1 MSIRHNKWLRGTLGS
16 FRNEKYE
23 VTEVAFRAGSD
34 WEMNFFGY
42 VHTLLLTFLVP
53 THIKYHFPT
62 PSLLQTRAITKTAGG
77 ENAGENT
84 LVHRI

>member
-1 MSIRHNKWLRGTLGS
+1 MTNGS
-16 FRNEKYE
+16 EEPRVASVMKYE

-42 VHTLLLTFLVP
+42 VHTPLLTFLVP
-53 THIKYHFPT
+53 THIKYHSPT
-62 PSLLQTRAITKTAGG
+62 PSLLQTRAITKTAG